1 MSTAEILANREYKYG
16 WTTDIESEMIP
27 RGLNEDT
34 VISLFNQRQQTLEQ
48 IKPWVG
54 LKFFYRTTEKIKQEE
69 VNLRKLLRLE
79 NAKQTVLSDYSF
91 VLDPAYFEQKFLT
104 SH

>member
-1 MSTAEILANREYKYG
+1 MNLEQNEKLPKVEFLPEAEQSETASDSG
-16 WTTDIESEMIP
+16 F
-27 RGLNEDT
+27 NEDT
-34 VISLFNQRQQTLEQ
+34 VISLFNERQQTLGQ

-54 LKFFYRTTEKIKQEE
+54 LKFFYRTAEKVKQEE
-69 VNLRKLLRLE
+69 AHLRRLLRLE

-104 SH
+104 QR